1 MKKMMAVIAL
11 AMGFAGFALI
21 AGEESKPNDEQKEK
35 AVSEMN
41 VEELKALHAKKVA
54 ALAAETD
61 EAKKKAIQAE
71 IDAVKKAL
79 EEKGV
84 KEEKAE

>member
-1 MKKMMAVIAL
+1 MMAVTAL

-21 AGEESKPNDEQKEK
+21 AEEESKPNDEQKEK

-54 ALAAETD
+54 GLAAETD

-84 KEEKAE
+84 KEEKSE